1 MKKCILVFIV
11 LVLALALVACEQKID
26 SESNNT
32 VPLSNEYQEVYVSDA
47 VKAEWYAPLVKLLSN
62 QEESYGN
69 PQDGIIG
76 YEPPRPDDP
85 SIAAGCDMG
94 LFDVNLDG
102 VPELLLNL
110 GGGSAG
116 NDYFYVYDIFTGE
129 NIGTINGGGSEAWAV
144 YYDVENNKYITIGRY
159 DWRSGD
165 SGSRHFVKTII
176 YDENNHEYR
185 EKSLFFSSYEYDK
198 IERVDENGDFSGI
211 DIEIAD
217 VSFGVNGESSEFQ
230 NYHYEITE
238 FYQKHC
244 LVPYTGIKLF
254 YWSDVSDEDDS
265 YQERAEKMANMLL
278 YGSEQKFIKEQR

>member
-1 MKKCILVFIV
+1 MKRFISFFIV
-11 LVLALALVACEQKID
+11 LILVLTLVSCEQEKD

-47 VKAEWYAPLVKLLSN
+47 VKAEWYDSLVKLLSN
-62 QEESYGN
+62 QDESYGN

-76 YEPPRPDDP
+76 YKPPRPDDP
-85 SIAAGCDMG
+85 SIAAGYDMG

-102 VPELLLNL
+102 IPELLINL

-116 NDYFYVYDIFTGE
+116 NDYFYIYDIFTGE

-165 SGSRHFVKTII
+165 SGSSHYVKTII
-176 YDENNHEYR
+176 FDENTQEYR
-185 EKSLFFSSYEYDK
+185 EKSLFYSAYEYNK
-198 IERVDENGDFSGI
+198 KELVDENGDFCGI
-211 DIEIAD
+211 DLEIAD

-244 LVPYTGIKLF
+244 LVPYTGVKLF
-254 YWSDVSDEDDS
+254 YWNDVSDEDDS
-265 YQERAEKMANMLL
+265 YQERSEKMANMLL
-278 YGSEQKFIKEQR
+278 YGSEQKFLAGQK